1 VLAELARLAAEKDAA
16 LARAGVE
23 EAASLRDAE
32 RRLQL
37 AAARLVREW
46 QRSRRDEV

>member
-1 VLAELARLAAEKDAA
+1 VLAELGRLAAENDAA
-16 LARAGVE
+16 LARQAFE

-32 RRLQL
+32 RRLHL

-46 QRSRRDEV
+46 RRSPRDEV